1 MQKRIFLSPPW
12 TGAAEREAVDAAF
25 RSGYIAPCGPQVE
38 AFDAA
43 LGELSGQHAAAVASG
58 TAALDLLM
66 AEFGVG
72 PDTTVISSTLTF
84 LATVGPAV
92 HRGAKVVFV
101 DSDASTGTISIPLLE
116 KALKAVARP
125 HARPLVIA
133 ADIYG
138 QCCDY
143 DAVESLCA

>member
-12 TGAAEREAVDAAF
+12 TGAPEREAVDAAF
-25 RSGYIAPCGPQVE
+25 RSGYITPCGPQVE

-43 LGELSGQHAAAVASG
+43 LGELSGQHVAAEASG

-101 DSDASTGTISIPLLE
+101 DSDATTGTISISLL
-116 KALKAVARP
+116 
-125 HARPLVIA
+125 
-133 ADIYG
+133 
-138 QCCDY
+138 
-143 DAVESLCA
+143 